1 MADIRNTKRGLEMR
15 TRRYRNMK
23 TGHSITLIGVIHL
36 AHPSFWKNTE
46 RKMISAARDGVV
58 HYEAV
63 RKDDSGK
70 TIPAHIAERIE
81 KLKTLSAA
89 STIGAKLTGLMFQKD
104 GIDYTGNTSW
114 KNVDLTVVEVAESL
128 DSDTLKKTA
137 EELENLTKDITQEQ
151 QRMLGKAFLFMFRH
165 FALINRAVGIKK
177 LLNPSMLDK
186 VILEKRNRYAMHYAL
201 KEKKPLTL
209 VWGAAHLSGM
219 GKILERAGYS
229 LVGQDWELAIPAD
242 YKLPDTVT
250 LEDKTEAVDEV
261 ELKTSA

>member
-15 TRRYRNMK
+15 TRRYRNMR

-36 AHPSFWKNTE
+36 AHPSFWKTTE
-46 RKMISAARDGVV
+46 RKMISAARDGIV

-63 RKDDSGK
+63 RRDDSGK
-70 TIPAHIAERIE
+70 TIPAHIADRIE
-81 KLKTLSAA
+81 KLKALTSA

-104 GIDYTGNTSW
+104 GIDYPGNPNW

-128 DSDTLKKTA
+128 DSDTLNKTA
-137 EELENLTKDITQEQ
+137 EELENITKDIPEEQ
-151 QRMLGKAFLFMFRH
+151 QRLLGKAFLFALRH
-165 FALINRAVGIKK
+165 FTLIHRLTTIKK
-177 LLNPSMLDK
+177 LVNPSVLDK
-186 VILEKRNRYAMHYAL
+186 VILEKRNRYAIHHAL
-201 KEKKPLTL
+201 KEQKPLTL

-242 YKLPDTVT
+242 YRIPDTIADVT
-250 LEDKTEAVDEV
+250 DTKTDNESLTNA
-261 ELKTSA
+261 SA